1 MRQGCVPL
9 RSSCPGS
16 LRRWWPGGKFG
27 PPWRPSPG
35 PGAKPA
41 TSASMSRIPA
51 KWRRPWNPRA
61 RTGFRPGSSSGCAVV
76 GCNSAGDGGRCF
88 PPSLSD
94 APCGKLLFL
103 ALHLALGIQGLAASG
118 SWTLLM
124 RADRGVWEAF
134 HAMVKSSA
142 WGSSLFQVG
151 RPDSG
156 DHSSTFFGIFMP
168 VSSGAHA
175 ASEPSGGERRAGFGC
190 LRGSVRPQYGQ
201 RESRRMILR

>member
-1 MRQGCVPL
+1 MPPSRTVGAPRKEPSPPRVGPL
-9 RSSCPGS
+9 GPRSF
-16 LRRWWPGGKFG
+16 RRA
-27 PPWRPSPG
+27 PPYNLSPAAAKGQRANTVERRPSLLF
-35 PGAKPA
+35 
-41 TSASMSRIPA
+41 R
-51 KWRRPWNPRA
+51 WRRPCRRR
-61 RTGFRPGSSSGCAVV
+61 RTGRRV
-76 GCNSAGDGGRCF
+76 GTRALNLD
-88 PPSLSD
+88 SL
-94 APCGKLLFL
+94 
-103 ALHLALGIQGLAASG
+103 LGIQGLAASG

-151 RPDSG
+151 RPDPG

-201 RESRRMILR
+201 RKSRRMILR